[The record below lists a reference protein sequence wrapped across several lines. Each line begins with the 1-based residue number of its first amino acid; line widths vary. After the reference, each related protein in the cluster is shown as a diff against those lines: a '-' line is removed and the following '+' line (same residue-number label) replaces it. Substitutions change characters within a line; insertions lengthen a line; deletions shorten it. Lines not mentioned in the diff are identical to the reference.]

1 MRLPYGVGKYEEAGK
16 PTKYS
21 LDMSFGG
28 MDDDPKIK
36 EFYEAIH
43 SIDEKLIADTKKNS
57 LAWLR
62 KKTVS
67 EDVARTLYTPS
78 IKRSKDKDTGE
89 ETDKYP
95 PTFKAKIPFWD
106 DKFTCTV
113 WDHNRT
119 KLEGDFTEHMSKGQ
133 SVVAIIKCG
142 GVWFLEES
150 MVFLGR

>member
-1 MRLPYGVGKYEEAGK
+1 MKKRASQQNTVLTCRLVVWMM
-16 PTKYS
+16 T
-21 LDMSFGG
+21 LRLRN
-28 MDDDPKIK
+28 
-36 EFYEAIH
+36 YEAIH

-57 LAWLR
+57 CDGFVR
-62 KKTVS
+62 K
-67 EDVARTLYTPS
+67 LYLKMWHELSIQPS

-119 KLEGDFTEHMSKGQ
+119 KLEGDFGC
-133 SVVAIIKCG
+133 V
-142 GVWFLEES
+142 
-150 MVFLGR
+150 